1 MKEIINT
8 VGHNTVGHN
17 TVGQYCG
24 TQLIGLIW
32 MLSVL
37 ELVVICA
44 EISGQN
50 IIGHVFQSDDFL
62 ILQPYKHTLDRT
74 VSHFSDPNTKQNQC
88 CLAFK
93 IQWDQELSGR
103 RDYRQGRSHFYRVFF
118 SE

>member
-1 MKEIINT
+1 MKEII
-8 VGHNTVGHN
+8 N

-74 VSHFSDPNTKQNQC
+74 VSHSLTQ
-88 CLAFK
+88 
-93 IQWDQELSGR
+93 ILSR
-103 RDYRQGRSHFYRVFF
+103 TNVA
-118 SE
+118 